1 MKLAISAHHHI
12 NLDAPTIGCDEV
24 FSDGRLLWRFWCR
37 HCCRFH
43 A

>member
-12 NLDAPTIGCDEV
+12 NFDAPTIGCDEV

-37 HCCRFH
+37 FH